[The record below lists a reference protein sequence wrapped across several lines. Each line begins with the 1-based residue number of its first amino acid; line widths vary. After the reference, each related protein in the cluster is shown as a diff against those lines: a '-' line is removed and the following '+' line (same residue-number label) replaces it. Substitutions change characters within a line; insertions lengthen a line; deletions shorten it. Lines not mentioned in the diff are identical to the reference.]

1 MYNYKWLIIILV
13 KNVIIRVIII
23 YLVMKVIVIE
33 MVLNNLNF
41 GYIVMKKL
49 EILRWLKLICFN
61 IVYVNFLSI
70 VVYYM

>member
-41 GYIVMKKL
+41 GYIVRKKL
-49 EILRWLKLICFN
+49 VILRWLILICFN

>member
-41 GYIVMKKL
+41 GYIVRKKL
-49 EILRWLKLICFN
+49 VILRWLKLICFN